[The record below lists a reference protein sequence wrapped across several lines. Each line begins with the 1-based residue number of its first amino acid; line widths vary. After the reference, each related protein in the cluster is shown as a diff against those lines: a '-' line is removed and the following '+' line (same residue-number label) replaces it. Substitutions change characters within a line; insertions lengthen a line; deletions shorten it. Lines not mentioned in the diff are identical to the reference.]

1 MAWMTGFVAR
11 MNRRKRFYIKLRIVK
26 MGNNPKEN
34 KKCFKAYDLHYVW

>member
-11 MNRRKRFYIKLRIVK
+11 INRRKGFYIKLGIVI

-34 KKCFKAYDLHYVW
+34 KKCM